1 MKNAIESTGNR
12 ADHMGERINELTDRN
27 LETIRVEEERELLFF
42 FFNVEILLELSD
54 SIRKGNISVMGVPK
68 GEEREKGSE
77 GLFKE
82 IMAENFPNPKK
93 KLDIQVHEAK
103 RIPNYLNAK
112 RPSPRHIILKLVKSK

>member
-82 IMAENFPNPKK
+82 IIAETFLNLGKE
-93 KLDIQVHEAK
+93 LDIQVHEAK
-103 RIPNYLNAK
+103 RTANYLNAK
-112 RPSPRHIILKLVKSK
+112 RPSPRHIKTVKNQ